1 MSTQQTKLEN
11 IAINKRGSL
20 ELKNHYQDI
29 DGHIYN
35 ENHPDAL
42 SNGDVEGKGNG
53 NSMGYAIADPDS
65 FNIAQD
71 GTRMQKINY
80 STIITHENGAN
91 TIGGEYDRNGNPN
104 ILKSGRL
111 GLSTI
116 NKYGPKNEYSEALID
131 MTANLLDGQYKDN
144 RQ

>member
-11 IAINKRGSL
+11 IAINKRDSL
-20 ELKNHYQDI
+20 ELKNRYQDI
-29 DGHIYN
+29 SGHIYN

-65 FNIAQD
+65 FNIAPD

-80 STIITHENGAN
+80 STIITRENGSS
-91 TIGGEYDRNGNPN
+91 TIGGEYDRNGNPR
-104 ILKSGRL
+104 IKKSGRNAL
-111 GLSTI
+111 IGI
-116 NKYGPKNEYSEALID
+116 NKFSQNNEYGENSVDTIENISL
-131 MTANLLDGQYKDN
+131 GQYN
-144 RQ
+144 NV